1 MSSDVFYRRNIQN
14 KFVAEVYEG
23 VDVIGSSNFRERL
36 ITEKESKRMELDEI
50 LMEVCPIEEYSLI
63 KKARGCNSS
72 YLMLLQ

>member
-23 VDVIGSSNFRERL
+23 VDVIGSSNFVERL

-50 LMEVCPIEEYSLI
+50 FMEVCPIEEYSLI
-63 KKARGCNSS
+63 KNARECNYS